1 MSVSEII
8 CMGSSHW
15 GFLMKRDSNLIIT
28 VLCFIYFSF
37 LLVPV
42 AYANPITIQYFHQS
56 GCPDCEI
63 SDPIVD
69 QIESRYKDDDVIIVR
84 IKTNTADGFD
94 QWNKYGF
101 VEVPAIVINNEIRIP
116 KEEITENKL
125 RASIDEYLAKSR
137 KDTEHTVESTIE
149 NRQGNEY
156 INTNLNLPVAYSL
169 GLFAG
174 FSPCLMAI
182 LGFLLSFTAGTS
194 NSTKNGMIRATAF
207 GLGLVSSYIV
217 LGLCLLSFKRSI
229 PNLESFSYITGI
241 IIILIGLNLLGIL
254 NSPIALDNYF
264 QNSARKY
271 VGTLGGVFFLGVL
284 FSFIK
289 VPCTAPMLLV
299 LINKTIT
306 NGTIGNLIMLI
317 AFSAGVLT
325 PFIGVGLLGG
335 YTLSKQI
342 RSYKV
347 GVKKISGIALI
358 LFGLWIIF

>member
-1 MSVSEII
+1 MKR
-8 CMGSSHW
+8 GSSIV
-15 GFLMKRDSNLIIT
+15 IILCI
-28 VLCFIYFSF
+28 VYLCFFF
-37 LLVPV
+37 MPV
-42 AYANPITIQYFHQS
+42 VYANPITIQYFHQK
-56 GCPDCEI
+56 GCHYCEI
-63 SDPIVD
+63 TDPIVD
-69 QIESRYKDDDVIIVR
+69 QIEAKYKDNNVVVIKIETGT
-84 IKTNTADGFD
+84 ITGFY
-94 QWNKYGF
+94 QWKKYEFKG
-101 VEVPAIVINNEIRIP
+101 VPAIVINNETKIP
-116 KEEITENKL
+116 YEEITEENL
-125 RASIDEYLAKSR
+125 RTSIDEYLVKSR
-137 KDTEHTVESTIE
+137 QETSRQETENTSESISE
-149 NRQGNEY
+149 NKQNNEY

-182 LGFLLSFTAGTS
+182 LGFLLSFTTGTS
-194 NSTKNGMIRATAF
+194 NSTKSGMIRAIVF

-217 LGLCLLSFKRSI
+217 MGLCFLSFRKSI
-229 PNLESFSYITGI
+229 PSLEGFSYIIGI

-254 NSPIALDNYF
+254 NSPVALDNYF

-284 FSFIK
+284 FSFVK

-306 NGTIGNLIMLI
+306 MGTVNDLTMLL

-342 RSYKV
+342 RSYRV
-347 GVKKISGIALI
+347 YVKRISGIAL
-358 LFGLWIIF
+358 LLLGLWMLF

>member
-1 MSVSEII
+1 MKRGSNII
-8 CMGSSHW
+8 VLCLIYLS
-15 GFLMKRDSNLIIT
+15 FLM
-28 VLCFIYFSF
+28 
-37 LLVPV
+37 PV
-42 AYANPITIQYFHQS
+42 AYANPITIQYFHQK
-56 GCPDCEI
+56 GCHDCEI
-63 SDPIVD
+63 ADPIVD
-69 QIESRYKDDDVIIVR
+69 QIEAQYKDNNIVIIN
-84 IKTNTADGFD
+84 IETSTTDGFN

-101 VEVPAIVINNEIRIP
+101 VEVPAIVINNEIKIP
-116 KEEITENKL
+116 KEEITEEKL
-125 RASIDEYLAKSR
+125 RTSIDGYLAKSR
-137 KDTEHTVESTIE
+137 KETEHTAE
-149 NRQGNEY
+149 NISENKQDNGY

-194 NSTKNGMIRATAF
+194 NSTKNGMIRAMVF

-217 LGLCLLSFKRSI
+217 LGLCLLSFRKSI
-229 PNLESFSYITGI
+229 PSLEGFSYITGI

-254 NSPIALDNYF
+254 NSPVALDNYF

-271 VGTLGGVFFLGVL
+271 AANLGGVFFLGVL
-284 FSFIK
+284 FSFVK

-299 LINKTIT
+299 LISKTIT
-306 NGTIGNLIMLI
+306 NGTVSNLTMLL

-325 PFIGVGLLGG
+325 PFIGVGFLGG

-347 GVKKISGIALI
+347 NIKKISGIALI
-358 LFGLWIIF
+358 LLGLWMIF